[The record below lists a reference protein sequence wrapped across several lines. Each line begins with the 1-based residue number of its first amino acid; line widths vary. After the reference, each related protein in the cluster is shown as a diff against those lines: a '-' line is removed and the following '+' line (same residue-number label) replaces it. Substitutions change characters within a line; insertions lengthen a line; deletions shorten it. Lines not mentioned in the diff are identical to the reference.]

1 MGRLGAK
8 DTGGMSVY
16 IRQLGR
22 QLGRRGVQVDV
33 FTFCHDTS
41 LDALPTPQDEDLRV
55 IHLNASNPRGTPK
68 QGLYRYLPQ
77 FTTRLLEFQEKH
89 GLQYDLIHSHYW
101 LSGWVGERLRG
112 RWGVPHL
119 TCFHTL
125 GEVKNRTGQGEREP
139 RLRIETEGKV
149 AAAADRVIAFS
160 SHEREALDVL
170 YGVPPQKVEI
180 VPCGVDLEQFR
191 PVDKVEARA
200 RLGLGTGKVVLYVG
214 RIEALKGID
223 VLLRAAAALGMD
235 RDWRLLIVGGDGA
248 ADAELARLR
257 QLSPALGIGDRVSF
271 LGPVPHEMLPLY
283 YSAANVLVLPSY
295 YESFGLVLLEAL
307 ACSTPVVASAVGEIA
322 SIVHHDQ
329 TGLLVE
335 PGSPESLLH
344 GLKRLLDDEA
354 LERRLAAAARGSVQ
368 RYSWGAVAER
378 LLEVYGR
385 LLDGPAVDSGPCPMA
400 SCTRR

>member
-1 MGRLGAK
+1 
-8 DTGGMSVY
+8 MSVY

-22 QLGRRGVQVDV
+22 QLGRRGVQVDA
-33 FTFCHDTS
+33 FTFCHDSS
-41 LDALPTPQDEDLRV
+41 LDTQLTPEDENLRV

-68 QGLYRYLPQ
+68 QHLYRYLPE

-89 GLQYDLIHSHYW
+89 DLHYDLIHSHYW
-101 LSGWVGERLRG
+101 LSGWAGDHLRR
-112 RWGVPHL
+112 RWEVPHL

-139 RLRIETEGKV
+139 RLRIETERKV
-149 AAAADRVIAFS
+149 ASAADRVIAFS
-160 SHEREALDVL
+160 SHEKELLDLL
-170 YGVPPQKVEI
+170 YGVPPQNVDVI
-180 VPCGVDLEQFR
+180 PCGVDLEQFR
-191 PVDKVEARA
+191 PVDKAEARE
-200 RLGLGTGKVVLYVG
+200 RLGLGAGKVVLYVG

-223 VLLRAAAALGMD
+223 VLLRAVAALGME

-248 ADAELARLR
+248 ADAELARLQR
-257 QLSPALGIGDRVSF
+257 LSPALGIQDRVSF

-307 ACSTPVVASAVGEIA
+307 ACSTPVVASAVGDIA
-322 SIVHHDQ
+322 SIVHHDE

-335 PGSPESLLH
+335 PGSPESLLQ

-354 LERRLAAAARGSVQ
+354 LEHRLAAAARGSVQ
-368 RYSWGAVAER
+368 RYSWDAVAER
-378 LLEVYGR
+378 LLDVYRR
-385 LLDGPAVDSGPCPMA
+385 LLDGPAVHSGSCKVA
-400 SCTRR
+400 SCTRL